1 MTWYDINLNNEKI
14 NKLNALFSSSHYSL
28 EKSKVEYAFRVYIK
42 SEEEKIFQH
51 FCILSYSKENMAI
64 YPAMIEQLP
73 QNIQEDIRNNL
84 KKIKGLEEAVVDLT
98 FLL

>member
-73 QNIQEDIRNNL
+73 KEIQMDIRN
-84 KKIKGLEEAVVDLT
+84 KIQAVKGLEEVVRGLT